1 MVGVLRIAKKFEA
14 EIPTLLGTAAF
25 PVERVT
31 FTSLLPELVPDPMM
45 IFRVVA
51 FTSTQL
57 VALVMPTTA
66 LQVAGDASCDVVM
79 KFLPITVMMLLT

>member
-51 FTSTQL
+51 RNTTKDGV
-57 VALVMPTTA
+57 VASKQNDVNGDISCE
-66 LQVAGDASCDVVM
+66 LQ
-79 KFLPITVMMLLT
+79 TV